1 MALCF
6 GTMLQQIQ
14 IYITWTAVCGIGGAR
29 RTVQVFVGSDDGF
42 PSEQLLLLIDTP
54 QSSLRSSQ
62 APILLH
68 SLAILL
74 QRSPLIS

>member
-14 IYITWTAVCGIGGAR
+14 IYITWTAVCVIGGECQ
-29 RTVQVFVGSDDGF
+29 TVQVFVGSDDGF
-42 PSEQLLLLIDTP
+42 PSEQLLLLTRLKAH
-54 QSSLRSSQ
+54 SAHCVK
-62 APILLH
+62 APTFILF
-68 SLAILL
+68 AILL